1 MLWRARL
8 GLVDFTRVPG
18 QPSRLTLSN
27 PSSRSRKIREPS
39 GIPTFGSFAVSE
51 LEWPQSRPASR
62 AISGILASGKRT
74 EDGTLCDQEPFLFLV
89 KKQESP
95 LKLMRCSFK
104 LRCGVALGKGVEWLA
119 ASHKRHRT
127 GVASVAVRAVEV
139 IQLAA
144 GTFLP
149 LHPCSIVFSWW
160 LLTFVGPC
168 LYADV
173 YSFGQV

>member
-1 MLWRARL
+1 MAAIEACVSGNL
-8 GLVDFTRVPG
+8 GHPC
-18 QPSRLTLSN
+18 P
-27 PSSRSRKIREPS
+27 PE
-39 GIPTFGSFAVSE
+39 
-51 LEWPQSRPASR
+51 
-62 AISGILASGKRT
+62 RT
-74 EDGTLCDQEPFLFLV
+74 EGGTLCDQEPFLFLV

-104 LRCGVALGKGVEWLA
+104 LRCGVALGKGLEWLA

-144 GTFLP
+144 GTFVP

-168 LYADV
+168 VYADV
-173 YSFGQV
+173 YSRPHPSCMYDALVEDLPGLLLRRRTGSNMVVACETLMQMRN